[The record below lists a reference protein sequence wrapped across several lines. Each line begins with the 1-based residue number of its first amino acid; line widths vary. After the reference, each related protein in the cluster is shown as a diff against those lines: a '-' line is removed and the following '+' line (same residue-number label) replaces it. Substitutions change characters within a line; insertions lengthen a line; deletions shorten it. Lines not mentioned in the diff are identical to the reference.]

1 MTWET
6 LDHIDGWQWAAAVA
20 TWLITLVLSVIVGSW
35 VVPWVLRRA
44 GRGDLPWARYKP
56 PVYPQALEA
65 GEGEGAASEG
75 AGGEG
80 AGGEGGG
87 GEGAGGEGA
96 GEGSPTAGTQGA
108 AGAEGATEKSSGS
121 ESAAATG
128 TSGAM
133 LPGSGKPGSGK
144 ASSSKPGSGESG
156 ASNAGQVPD
165 GEESPTGTM
174 HPDAV
179 AILRGGAWL
188 GVLERLAITGS
199 LLAGYP
205 YGIAIVVAIKG
216 LGRYAELRDQPVASE
231 RFVVGTLAS
240 LIWSVA
246 TGLLGLVVLNALVL

>member
-1 MTWET
+1 M
-6 LDHIDGWQWAAAVA
+6 LDYLDGLQWVAAVA
-20 TWLITLVLSVIVGSW
+20 TWLITLALSVIVGSW

-56 PVYPQALEA
+56 PVYPQALEP
-65 GEGEGAASEG
+65 GEGTTGEGAAGEG
-75 AGGEG
+75 VAGEG
-80 AGGEGGG
+80 AT
-87 GEGAGGEGA
+87 GEGA
-96 GEGSPTAGTQGA
+96 TGA
-108 AGAEGATEKSSGS
+108 AAEGATGEGTESATGEKAAGEKAAGENVAKGSGS
-121 ESAAATG
+121 
-128 TSGAM
+128 GADG
-133 LPGSGKPGSGK
+133 GSGVVKGGHT
-144 ASSSKPGSGESG
+144 
-156 ASNAGQVPD
+156 

>member
-6 LDHIDGWQWAAAVA
+6 LNYLDGWQWVAAAA
-20 TWLITLVLSVIVGSW
+20 TWLVTLALSVIVGSW

-56 PVYPQALEA
+56 PVYPQAVEPGEA
-65 GEGEGAASEG
+65 ASGEGA
-75 AGGEG
+75 
-80 AGGEGGG
+80 
-87 GEGAGGEGA
+87 
-96 GEGSPTAGTQGA
+96 
-108 AGAEGATEKSSGS
+108 
-121 ESAAATG
+121 
-128 TSGAM
+128 
-133 LPGSGKPGSGK
+133 SGK
-144 ASSSKPGSGESG
+144 AAEGTEAEPAKGEKNEKGSGG
-156 ASNAGQVPD
+156 LVPD

-205 YGIAIVVAIKG
+205 YGIAIVIAIKG

-246 TGLLGLVVLNALVL
+246 TGLLGLIVLNALVL

>member
-1 MTWET
+1 M
-6 LDHIDGWQWAAAVA
+6 LDYLDGLQWVAAIA
-20 TWLITLVLSVIVGSW
+20 TWLITLALSVIVGSW

-56 PVYPQALEA
+56 PVYPQALEP
-65 GEGEGAASEG
+65 GEGEGAAG
-75 AGGEG
+75 PAGEG
-80 AGGEGGG
+80 AP
-87 GEGAGGEGA
+87 GEGASGEGTPGEGA
-96 GEGSPTAGTQGA
+96 AGTAGEGEK
-108 AGAEGATEKSSGS
+108 AEKGSGS
-121 ESAAATG
+121 
-128 TSGAM
+128 GADG
-133 LPGSGKPGSGK
+133 GSGSVKGGHT
-144 ASSSKPGSGESG
+144 
-156 ASNAGQVPD
+156 

>member
-6 LDHIDGWQWAAAVA
+6 LDNIDGWQWVAAVA
-20 TWLITLVLSVIVGSW
+20 TWLITLTLSVIVGSW

-65 GEGEGAASEG
+65 GEGEGAA
-75 AGGEG
+75 GEG
-80 AGGEGGG
+80 A
-87 GEGAGGEGA
+87 A
-96 GEGSPTAGTQGA
+96 GEGTAGEEAGGAGDGSPAAGTQGA
-108 AGAEGATEKSSGS
+108 AGAESAAEKSSGS
-121 ESAAATG
+121 DSGAATDA
-128 TSGAM
+128 SGAM
-133 LPGSGKPGSGK
+133 LPSTGKSGTGKSGPGKSGSSV
-144 ASSSKPGSGESG
+144 SG

-165 GEESPTGTM
+165 GEESPTGT
-174 HPDAV
+174 
-179 AILRGGAWL
+179 ILRGGAWL

>member
-1 MTWET
+1 M
-6 LDHIDGWQWAAAVA
+6 LDYLDGLQWVAAVA
-20 TWLITLVLSVIVGSW
+20 TWLITLALSVIVGSW

-56 PVYPQALEA
+56 PVYPQALESGE
-65 GEGEGAASEG
+65 GEGEGAAGAAGEG
-75 AGGEG
+75 TPGEG
-80 AGGEGGG
+80 AS
-87 GEGAGGEGA
+87 GEGAPGEGA
-96 GEGSPTAGTQGA
+96 PGEGTAGT
-108 AGAEGATEKSSGS
+108 AGTAGEGEKAEKGSGS
-121 ESAAATG
+121 
-128 TSGAM
+128 GADG
-133 LPGSGKPGSGK
+133 GSGSAKGGHT
-144 ASSSKPGSGESG
+144 
-156 ASNAGQVPD
+156 

>member
-6 LDHIDGWQWAAAVA
+6 LNYFDGWQWFAAVA
-20 TWLITLVLSVIVGSW
+20 IWLVTLALSVIVGSW

-56 PVYPQALEA
+56 PVYPQSLEPG
-65 GEGEGAASEG
+65 GEASGEPGGEPG
-75 AGGEG
+75 GEAGGEP
-80 AGGEGGG
+80 EKD
-87 GEGAGGEGA
+87 EK
-96 GEGSPTAGTQGA
+96 GS
-108 AGAEGATEKSSGS
+108 GAEGSVKGGS
-121 ESAAATG
+121 AKGGVRS
-128 TSGAM
+128 
-133 LPGSGKPGSGK
+133 
-144 ASSSKPGSGESG
+144 
-156 ASNAGQVPD
+156 

-174 HPDAV
+174 HPAAV

-205 YGIAIVVAIKG
+205 YGIAIVIAIKG

-246 TGLLGLVVLNALVL
+246 TGLLGLAALNVLVL

>member
-6 LDHIDGWQWAAAVA
+6 LDNIDGWQWVAAVA
-20 TWLITLVLSVIVGSW
+20 TWLITLTLSVIVGSW

-65 GEGEGAASEG
+65 GEGEGAA
-75 AGGEG
+75 GEG
-80 AGGEGGG
+80 T
-87 GEGAGGEGA
+87 A
-96 GEGSPTAGTQGA
+96 GEEAGSAGDGSPAAGTQGA
-108 AGAEGATEKSSGS
+108 AGAERAAEKSSGS
-121 ESAAATG
+121 DSGAATNA
-128 TSGAM
+128 SGAM
-133 LPGSGKPGSGK
+133 LPSPGKSGTGKSGSSV
-144 ASSSKPGSGESG
+144 SG

>member
-1 MTWET
+1 M
-6 LDHIDGWQWAAAVA
+6 LDYLDGLQWVAAIA
-20 TWLITLVLSVIVGSW
+20 TWLITLALSVIVGSW

-56 PVYPQALEA
+56 PVYPQALEP
-65 GEGEGAASEG
+65 GEGEGAAG
-75 AGGEG
+75 AAGEG
-80 AGGEGGG
+80 AP
-87 GEGAGGEGA
+87 GEGASGEGTPGEGA
-96 GEGSPTAGTQGA
+96 AGTAGEGEK
-108 AGAEGATEKSSGS
+108 AEKGSGS
-121 ESAAATG
+121 
-128 TSGAM
+128 GADG
-133 LPGSGKPGSGK
+133 GSGSVKGGHT
-144 ASSSKPGSGESG
+144 
-156 ASNAGQVPD
+156 

>member
-6 LDHIDGWQWAAAVA
+6 LDNIDGWQWVAAVA
-20 TWLITLVLSVIVGSW
+20 TWLITLTLSVIVGSW

-65 GEGEGAASEG
+65 EEGEGAAGEG
-75 AGGEG
+75 TAGEGIAGEG
-80 AGGEGGG
+80 AGGG
-87 GEGAGGEGA
+87 GA
-96 GEGSPTAGTQGA
+96 GEGSPAAGTQGA
-108 AGAEGATEKSSGS
+108 AGTESAAEKSSGS
-121 ESAAATG
+121 DSGAATG
-128 TSGAM
+128 ASGAM
-133 LPGSGKPGSGK
+133 LPGPGK
-144 ASSSKPGSGESG
+144 AGAGKSGPGKSGSSVSG
-156 ASNAGQVPD
+156 ASNARQVPD

>member
-1 MTWET
+1 M
-6 LDHIDGWQWAAAVA
+6 LDGIDGWRWAAATAIWLA
-20 TWLITLVLSVIVGSW
+20 TLALSVIVGSW

-44 GRGDLPWARYKP
+44 SRGDLPWARYEP
-56 PVYPQALEA
+56 PVYPQSAEP
-65 GEGEGAASEG
+65 GAAP
-75 AGGEG
+75 GEPG
-80 AGGEGGG
+80 
-87 GEGAGGEGA
+87 
-96 GEGSPTAGTQGA
+96 PTPQ
-108 AGAEGATEKSSGS
+108 E
-121 ESAAATG
+121 
-128 TSGAM
+128 
-133 LPGSGKPGSGK
+133 
-144 ASSSKPGSGESG
+144 GESG
-156 ASNAGQVPD
+156 PAERTTGQAAAEAAPAGGVLP
-165 GEESPTGTM
+165 GKEEATAADEAQPTGTM

-246 TGLLGLVVLNALVL
+246 TGLLGLLAINALVP

>member
-6 LDHIDGWQWAAAVA
+6 LNYFDGWQWFAAAA
-20 TWLITLVLSVIVGSW
+20 TWLVTLALSVIVGSW

-56 PVYPQALEA
+56 PVYPQALEPGGVPG
-65 GEGEGAASEG
+65 GE
-75 AGGEG
+75 AGGE
-80 AGGEGGG
+80 AGGEPG
-87 GEGAGGEGA
+87 GEAGGEA
-96 GEGSPTAGTQGA
+96 GGEPEKDDKGS
-108 AGAEGATEKSSGS
+108 GAEGSVKAGS
-121 ESAAATG
+121 AKAGAAKGG
-128 TSGAM
+128 TRS
-133 LPGSGKPGSGK
+133 
-144 ASSSKPGSGESG
+144 
-156 ASNAGQVPD
+156 D

-174 HPDAV
+174 HPEAV

-205 YGIAIVVAIKG
+205 YGIAIVIAIKG

-246 TGLLGLVVLNALVL
+246 TGLLGLAALSVLVL

>member
-6 LDHIDGWQWAAAVA
+6 LNYFDGWQWFAAVA
-20 TWLITLVLSVIVGSW
+20 TWLVTLALSVIVGSW

-65 GEGEGAASEG
+65 GGAPGEEPG
-75 AGGEG
+75 
-80 AGGEGGG
+80 
-87 GEGAGGEGA
+87 
-96 GEGSPTAGTQGA
+96 GA
-108 AGAEGATEKSSGS
+108 AGEEAGNEPEKDDKGSGAEGSIKAGAGKG
-121 ESAAATG
+121 G
-128 TSGAM
+128 TRS
-133 LPGSGKPGSGK
+133 
-144 ASSSKPGSGESG
+144 
-156 ASNAGQVPD
+156 D

-205 YGIAIVVAIKG
+205 YGIAIVIAIKG

-246 TGLLGLVVLNALVL
+246 TGLLGLAVMSVLVL

>member
-6 LDHIDGWQWAAAVA
+6 LNYFDGWQWFAAVA
-20 TWLITLVLSVIVGSW
+20 IWLVTLALSVIVGSW

-56 PVYPQALEA
+56 PVYPQALEP
-65 GEGEGAASEG
+65 
-75 AGGEG
+75 GGE
-80 AGGEGGG
+80 AG
-87 GEGAGGEGA
+87 
-96 GEGSPTAGTQGA
+96 GA
-108 AGAEGATEKSSGS
+108 AGEEPGGEEPEKDDKG
-121 ESAAATG
+121 
-128 TSGAM
+128 SGAD
-133 LPGSGKPGSGK
+133 SSAK
-144 ASSSKPGSGESG
+144 AG
-156 ASNAGQVPD
+156 AAKGGTRSD

-205 YGIAIVVAIKG
+205 YGIAIVIAIKG

-246 TGLLGLVVLNALVL
+246 TGLVGLAALNVLVL

>member
-1 MTWET
+1 M
-6 LDHIDGWQWAAAVA
+6 LDDIDGWRWAAAAAIWVA
-20 TWLITLVLSVIVGSW
+20 TLTLSVVVGSW

-44 GRGDLPWARYKP
+44 SRGDLPWARYEP
-56 PVYPQALEA
+56 PVYPQALEPDA
-65 GEGEGAASEG
+65 APGEP
-75 AGGEG
+75 
-80 AGGEGGG
+80 GEGGKQ
-87 GEGAGGEGA
+87 GE
-96 GEGSPTAGTQGA
+96 A
-108 AGAEGATEKSSGS
+108 AEES
-121 ESAAATG
+121 ESAEPQG
-128 TSGAM
+128 TPGAR
-133 LPGSGKPGSGK
+133 SGKDPDKGPGK
-144 ASSSKPGSGESG
+144 DEASAADE
-156 ASNAGQVPD
+156 AL
-165 GEESPTGTM
+165 PTGTM

-246 TGLLGLVVLNALVL
+246 TGLLGILAINAFVV